1 VDRAAQGDPRKM
13 MNQKYL
19 RAILGILL
27 IILAG
32 AVAMQAKTRLGE
44 KYYKIG
50 LAAELKNDWDTAVTN
65 YQKAVDEAPT
75 ELTYKIAVQR
85 ARFQAGQKHVEAGV
99 KLRGESKLQEAV
111 QELQKAIVIDP
122 SSSIAQQELRRTQQ
136 MLLDGKAADPSTAGL
151 TATQKI
157 RREEDARVESIEGP
171 PVLKPTVRRLPTPTK
186 INGSMPQVLFRTVAA
201 MAGLYVVFDPQYT
214 PATNKP
220 FDVNL
225 DGMTVEE
232 AFDYLAFVTHT
243 FWKPISGNTIFVC
256 EDNTTKRRDYEDEV
270 ARVFYV
276 PNASTVQE
284 FQEIANAIRT
294 VTEVRRVFT
303 YNAGRA
309 MLVRGTADQV
319 ALVEKLL
326 HDLDKPKAEVVVDIM
341 IMEAN
346 TTRSK
351 QLAATIASGG
361 TAGLNLPI
369 AFSPTSSIAL
379 GGTSATTSSST
390 TSTTT
395 TTTLPSTTGSTT
407 PTTTSIGLNNI
418 GHLST
423 SDFSTS
429 LPGALLEAMLTDTKT
444 KVLNNPQVRASDG
457 MKVELQVGLRIPYA
471 TGSLGSAVGAT
482 TVGVSP
488 LVQTQFSYAD
498 TGVTVIIQP
507 QVHSADELTMH
518 VEITVSEVQQY
529 ENLGGGISQP
539 VISQEKNI
547 TDVRMRN
554 NEVSLLG
561 GLNQTTDSNT
571 LNGIP
576 GLSSIPVLGKFLFGS
591 TSTEKDSDQIVIAMI
606 PHIVRS
612 PDYSPENLRG
622 IYAGTDQNIRVKYL
636 QADEPVPAPAA
647 PGAVPGAP
655 VPPAAAK
662 PDGTAPQAAAPQAKA
677 SSPASPAP
685 APTSPGARLSFQQGA
700 VQAARNGTFTLT
712 MQLEGGSSAVSFA
725 PLHIKFDPAQ
735 LHLNNASAGDLLTHD
750 GGLATTEKDI
760 RNDQGEASLTF
771 TRLPGAGAFPGSGA
785 VATLT
790 FSAIGKGKGTVSI
803 TSADLK
809 NSQAQ
814 SLPVLLGSVPVT
826 VE

>member
-1 VDRAAQGDPRKM
+1 M
-13 MNQKYL
+13 MNPKYL
-19 RAILGILL
+19 RAILGVAL

-32 AVAMQAKTRLGE
+32 AAAMQAKTRLGE
-44 KYYKIG
+44 KYYKLG
-50 LAAELKNDWDTAVTN
+50 AAAELMNDWDTAVTN
-65 YQKAVDEAPT
+65 YQKAVDEAPA
-75 ELTYKIAVQR
+75 ELVYKIAIQR
-85 ARFQAGQKHVEAGV
+85 ARFQSGQKHVEAGV
-99 KLRGESKLQEAV
+99 KLRGENKLQEAI
-111 QELQKAIVIDP
+111 QELQKAIVTDP
-122 SSSIAQQELRRTQQ
+122 SSSIAQQELKRTQQ
-136 MLLDGKAADPSTAGL
+136 MLLDGAKAGSLDPGAAGL
-151 TATQKI
+151 TATQKL
-157 RREEDARVESIEGP
+157 RREEDVRVESIQGP
-171 PVLKPTVRRLPTPTK
+171 PELRPTVRRLPSPMKMNNSSPFT
-186 INGSMPQVLFRTVAA
+186 LYRTVA
-201 MAGLYVVFDPQYT
+201 MVGGLYVQFDPQYT
-214 PATNKP
+214 PATTKP

-225 DGMTVEE
+225 DNMTMEE

-243 FWKPISGNTIFVC
+243 FWKPISPNTIFVC
-256 EDNTTKRRDYEDEV
+256 EDSTTKRRDFEDEV

-341 IMEAN
+341 IMQAN

-361 TAGLNLPI
+361 TAGINVPI
-369 AFSPTSSIAL
+369 TFTPN
-379 GGTSATTSSST
+379 G
-390 TSTTT
+390 TTT
-395 TTTLPSTTGSTT
+395 TASTTTTGSTT
-407 PTTTSIGLNNI
+407 TPVTTTPTTTTPSTTTGSVTLNSL
-418 GHLST
+418 GHIST
-423 SDFSTS
+423 SSFSTSS

-444 KVLNNPQVRASDG
+444 KVLNSPQVRASDG
-457 MKVELQVGLRIPYA
+457 MKAELKVGLRIPYA

-507 QVHSADELTMH
+507 QVHSADEVTMH
-518 VEITVSEVQQY
+518 VEITVSSVQQY
-529 ENLGGGISQP
+529 EQLGGGISQP
-539 VISQEKNI
+539 VISQEVNT

-576 GLSSIPVLGKFLFGS
+576 GLASIPILGKFLFGS
-591 TSTEKDSDQIVIAMI
+591 TSTEKDSDQIMIAMI
-606 PHIVRS
+606 PHIVRT

-636 QADEPVPAPAA
+636 QADEPTPT
-647 PGAVPGAP
+647 
-655 VPPAAAK
+655 PPAAK
-662 PDGTAPQAAAPQAKA
+662 PEATAPPQAAAPQAA
-677 SSPASPAP
+677 IPAPASPAST
-685 APTSPGARLSFQQGA
+685 AGARLSFLQGP

-725 PLHIKFDPAQ
+725 PLQIKFDPAQ
-735 LHLNNASAGDLLTHD
+735 LYLNSASAGDLLTHD

-760 RNDQGEASLTF
+760 RNDAGEASLTF
-771 TRLPGAGAFPGSGA
+771 TRLPGAGAFSASGP

-803 TSADLK
+803 TGADLK
-809 NSQAQ
+809 NSQSQ